1 MKDVKDNED
10 VKLRVRVN
18 GKWFETSLQPSTGQS
33 AGWGPVVIDLGLLR
47 GGEENYF
54 HVSSTAVNYGDRTAN
69 TVDLFYSNANKDLN
83 SFLSADEYCDNG

>member
-1 MKDVKDNED
+1 MD
-10 VKLRVRVN
+10 
-18 GKWFETSLQPSTGQS
+18 
-33 AGWGPVVIDLGLLR
+33 IDLGVLR

-83 SFLSADEYCDNG
+83 SFLSADEYCDNGWVRYNDRKGHGL